1 MYCLPLAIGHC
12 VVCRKVFA
20 INFAH
25 KLSSKQCCG
34 VSERKNKQ
42 KLYIYI
48 CVVCS
53 LERSE
58 TSYARQIKW
67 TIQNNIESYSSC
79 LPTIFIWIYRY
90 FLQRHT
96 RCAAM
101 LQCCTMWKWNK
112 CCAYVGVQP
121 SSPWSVVGW
130 LVGWFCAHFHCMSSW
145 RTFSLW
151 GQIS

>member
-48 CVVCS
+48 CVLCAVWREVKLHMQDKLSEQFKIILKVIQAVC
-53 LERSE
+53 RP
-58 TSYARQIKW
+58 
-67 TIQNNIESYSSC
+67 YSFEYIDISC
-79 LPTIFIWIYRY
+79 KDTLGV
-90 FLQRHT
+90 
-96 RCAAM
+96 
-101 LQCCTMWKWNK
+101 LQCCNAAQCENGISAVHMWVCNHRAHDQWL
-112 CCAYVGVQP
+112 
-121 SSPWSVVGW
+121 VGW
-130 LVGWFCAHFHCMSSW
+130 LVGFVPIF
-145 RTFSLW
+145 TV
-151 GQIS
+151 